1 MSEADLDQKISTLET
16 NNAAMREEIMG
27 YNEEI
32 NEQEDDFKET

>member
-1 MSEADLDQKISTLET
+1 MSEVDLDQKISTLET

-32 NEQEDDFKET
+32 NEQE